1 MVAIAEM
8 VRGVDS
14 DRTRR
19 FGFTELSTFGLLRDR
34 SHAWVMAVLRA
45 LLAAGWV
52 DLTATE
58 HPVPF
63 LTRSGADVMRSQGPV
78 RLVLPTERDV
88 SRPRDR
94 RDPGGRGAVRSAPP
108 AQHKQEALDALDA
121 TARDRFERLRAH
133 RATVARS
140 RGVPAYVVALDR
152 TLIEMA
158 ARAPRSHAE
167 LLAVFGMGPARVE
180 QYGDG
185 FLQVM
190 HAAPDGA
197 S

>member
-1 MVAIAEM
+1 LVAIAEM
-8 VRGVDS
+8 VQGVDS
-14 DRTRR
+14 ERTRR

-78 RLVLPTERDV
+78 RLVLPSERNV

-94 RDPGGRGAVRSAPP
+94 RSTSGRVAATNQGK
-108 AQHKQEALDALDA
+108 HDALDALDA

-133 RATVARS
+133 RASVARS

-185 FLQVM
+185 FLQAM
-190 HAAPDGA
+190 RDAGT
-197 S
+197 